1 MRSQQLTALEA
12 WDGGLR
18 IVAGANKP
26 VIRRQWSLVTNL
38 TERRHH
44 IEGARREKRRGEVRF
59 RGILHKS

>member
-1 MRSQQLTALEA
+1 ME
-12 WDGGLR
+12 GCGLLR
-18 IVAGANKP
+18 GQNKP

-38 TERRHH
+38 RERRHH